1 MKNQAK
7 LCVCVLLRP
16 SAGEKKICFSKCV
29 FPFQDQTAKSRWLSL
44 LLTNL

>member
-16 SAGEKKICFSKCV
+16 SAGEKNFVLVNVCLHFRTKRQRADGSHYC
-29 FPFQDQTAKSRWLSL
+29 
-44 LLTNL
+44 